1 MERVPAIAGW
11 LWIKRGFALFRSQPV
26 ELSTLFML
34 SWCMKMVIS
43 LIPVLGILAVF
54 FILVPAFLQVF
65 MAACAEIE
73 RGQRALPRVL
83 FDVFRAPSLARLA
96 GLGALYL
103 LAFVLAGSIT
113 TLFDGG
119 TMLQMLHDHA
129 DDPTVFMQMTPS
141 SPEETL
147 LAKSILVWLSAYEL
161 LTLPLWFAGP
171 LIAWRD
177 MSIFVIYALG
187 WFVIMTT
194 ALMTVEFI
202 LAIIQIN
209 SIALALMMLITMLW
223 QIISACSSY
232 ASYMHVLGTSEQS
245 PN

>member
-1 MERVPAIAGW
+1 
-11 LWIKRGFALFRSQPV
+11 
-26 ELSTLFML
+26 
-34 SWCMKMVIS
+34 MKMVIS

-177 MSIFVIYALG
+177 MSIGKAIFFSFFSVLRSLKAFVIYALG

-202 LAIIQIN
+202 LAISQIN